1 MMVVDLMTLDL
12 PIQTFDKISKLVY
25 QVAGIN
31 LPPEKIGLV
40 KSRLM
45 KRLRSLNLS
54 TFESYLEY
62 VNHESSGQEL
72 TKMIDIITTNKTD
85 FFREL
90 QHFNFMREKIIP
102 GFQKKQPVRIWSAG
116 CSIGAEPY
124 TIAIV
129 LAEAITD
136 LQNYDIKILATDIST
151 EVLKTAKAG
160 EYEAG
165 IMEGMPD
172 NLLKKYFF
180 RKTDHN
186 TIKFQVKDSIRSMIK
201 YANLNLMGEWPMK
214 GPFDLIFCRNVMIYF
229 DKHTRQV
236 LVERFYNLLANEG
249 YFFVGHSESLTTS
262 SHTFKY
268 IQPAV
273 YQK

>member
-1 MMVVDLMTLDL
+1 MVVDLMTLDL